1 MNNNSP
7 AAAQVGAETHP
18 SSPGTQSVTD
28 YDNGVSAIDAD
39 YLRPGLAAIHL
50 IRENGQAA
58 LVDTGTSSSV
68 AGVMNALRE
77 KNLGARGCGLRVPHP
92 HTSGPCRRRG

>member
-1 MNNNSP
+1 MNNSLP
-7 AAAQVGAETHP
+7 AAAQMGAETHP

-50 IRENGQAA
+50 MGRM
-58 LVDTGTSSSV
+58 
-68 AGVMNALRE
+68 AGASWIPELR
-77 KNLGARGCGLRVPHP
+77 PP
-92 HTSGPCRRRG
+92 